1 MENNIFK
8 KEYIQN
14 SHDLSKNSLDSLKMP
29 HIFAIMEK
37 LFFKLAKIYHF
48 IYDHTHIHSF
58 KKNNKKSFKI
68 IL

>member
-14 SHDLSKNSLDSLKMP
+14 SHDLFKNSLDSLKMP

-48 IYDHTHIHSF
+48 IYMIIHTFILL
-58 KKNNKKSFKI
+58 KKI
-68 IL
+68 IKKVLK

>member
-14 SHDLSKNSLDSLKMP
+14 SHDLSNSLDSLKMP

-48 IYDHTHIHSF
+48 IYMIIHTFILL
-58 KKNNKKSFKI
+58 KKI
-68 IL
+68 IKKVLK